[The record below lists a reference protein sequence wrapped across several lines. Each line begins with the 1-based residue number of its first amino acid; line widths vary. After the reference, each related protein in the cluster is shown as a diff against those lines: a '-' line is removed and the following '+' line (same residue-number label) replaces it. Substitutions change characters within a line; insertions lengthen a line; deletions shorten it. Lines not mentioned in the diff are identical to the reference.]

1 VAVEIQGQWSA
12 PIHCR
17 AQFISLIGAPRI
29 LLQMKSNFR
38 VRFARYLVVGL
49 RHLRA
54 QFLASD
60 LYKS

>member
-1 VAVEIQGQWSA
+1 VAVEIQGQWCA
-12 PIHCR
+12 PMHCR
-17 AQFISLIGAPRI
+17 AQFTNLLDAPRI

-38 VRFARYLVVGL
+38 VRFVWYLVMGL

-54 QFLASD
+54 RFVASD